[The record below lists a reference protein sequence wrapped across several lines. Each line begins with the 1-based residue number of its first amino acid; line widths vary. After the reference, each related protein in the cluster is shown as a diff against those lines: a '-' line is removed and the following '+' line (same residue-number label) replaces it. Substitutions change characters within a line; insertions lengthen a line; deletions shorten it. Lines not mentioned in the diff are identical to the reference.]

1 MRQSWTSIKVIVC
14 TCAKVIY
21 TDRKRRGIKRRDRV
35 LAIKHIHTCQTES
48 TRFRVSRSGFASR
61 RSDEKISGS
70 REKFGF
76 SDSRTLVQL
85 PRIQHLHNV
94 YKRLSYPTTKP
105 PQRRSMSPP
114 SRDDD
119 GLTAT
124 EVITDAF
131 QGAPTEYRN
140 YADGVIIFATRLL
153 GSILN

>member
-1 MRQSWTSIKVIVC
+1 MKF
-14 TCAKVIY
+14 CATFIY
-21 TDRKRRGIKRRDRV
+21 YEVRAKPIYRNGYRDLYTHLWELGTAFACYDAHMYETLVRIRICN
-35 LAIKHIHTCQTES
+35 A
-48 TRFRVSRSGFASR
+48 RSN
-61 RSDEKISGS
+61 EKTGS
-70 REKFGF
+70 HEKFG
-76 SDSRTLVQL
+76 SLGSRTIVQL

-94 YKRLSYPTTKP
+94 YKPIA
-105 PQRRSMSPP
+105 RRRNRHNAAQCRHPHT
-114 SRDDD
+114 D